1 LVFAPLIKG
10 GNRPLPLLV
19 LELAAIALL
28 IMVARDP
35 ARIRGHLSWAFLAT
49 LALLVVGPLVQLVP
63 LPQLLWESLPG
74 REAYAAALNAVGL
87 EPSQRTFS
95 LLPRATESAWL
106 ALLPA
111 VAVFLASV
119 ALPDEKLKRA
129 AQVFIAMAVVQA
141 LIGLAQFGTG
151 SAAVLWEMDV
161 LRDRSGIGT
170 YANRDHLA
178 GLLEMALPL
187 ALALLAARIIPGHRA
202 SRNQR
207 PAPMGRAIARMFSDG
222 FKVDQVVLL
231 GAASLVILLG
241 LVFTRSR
248 TGVALGMFAILL
260 CALAFSRRLG
270 GERSVKLVSVVAVVG
285 LALAVEIGLAPV
297 LGRFTTEALIGDLRW
312 SIYSGTISGIG
323 EFFPLGSGFG
333 TYPEVFRRF
342 QPADVP
348 TFVNHAHNDYLE
360 WLFEGGVVAAI
371 LIVAFAAFYVRR
383 WPQLWVGQRW
393 SQLRF
398 LQVAA
403 GISLLLLSLHGL
415 VDFNLHIPANAIYF
429 AFLAGVFF
437 HREEEVAQPKR
448 KVRAPVARPPEPP
461 AVQEPSPPPLD
472 NQSNPF
478 AD

>member
-1 LVFAPLIKG
+1 
-10 GNRPLPLLV
+10 
-19 LELAAIALL
+19 
-28 IMVARDP
+28 
-35 ARIRGHLSWAFLAT
+35 
-49 LALLVVGPLVQLVP
+49 
-63 LPQLLWESLPG
+63 
-74 REAYAAALNAVGL
+74 
-87 EPSQRTFS
+87 
-95 LLPRATESAWL
+95 
-106 ALLPA
+106 

-141 LIGLAQFGTG
+141 VISLAQFGTG
-151 SAAVLWEMDV
+151 SVAVLWDMEG
-161 LRDRSGIGT
+161 LHDRSGIGT

-187 ALALLAARIIPGHRA
+187 ALALLAARIIPGHRGS
-202 SRNQR
+202 SRSQR
-207 PAPMGRAIARMFSDG
+207 PAPMGRAIARMFSAG

-248 TGVALGMFAILL
+248 TGVALGMLAILL

-270 GERSVKLVSVVAVVG
+270 GERSVKLVTGVAVVG

-312 SIYSGTISGIG
+312 SIFSGTISGIG

-348 TFVNHAHNDYLE
+348 LFVNHAHNDYLE

-371 LIVAFAAFYVRR
+371 LIVAFAAFYLLR

-415 VDFNLHIPANAIYF
+415 VDFNLHIPANATYF

-437 HREEEVAQPKR
+437 HLEEEVAQPKR
-448 KVRAPVARPPEPP
+448 KVRAPAAEPPEPP
-461 AVQEPSPPPLD
+461 AAKAPPPPPPE
-472 NQSNPF
+472 NQPNPF
-478 AD
+478 AE